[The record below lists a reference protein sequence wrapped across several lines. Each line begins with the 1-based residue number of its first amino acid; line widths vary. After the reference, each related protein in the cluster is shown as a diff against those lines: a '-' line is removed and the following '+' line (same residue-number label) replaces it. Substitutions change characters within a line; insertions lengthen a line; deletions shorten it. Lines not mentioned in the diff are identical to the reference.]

1 MSDQEET
8 WCPDCERLQ
17 AEIER
22 LRDATWAMVEKEAA
36 KHLPAY
42 EKQHKRIA
50 ELEAELD
57 RAANEIHR
65 LGMKCSQQE
74 DSMAELEAEIEQL
87 RYERAQA
94 GKRAMSAETEVERL
108 REAHQKNVDQY
119 RHNGSIWPSICAAR
133 MCDNSLKALEDE

>member
-1 MSDQEET
+1 MSNL
-8 WCPDCERLQ
+8 CEHDWVGDD
-17 AEIER
+17 EC
-22 LRDATWAMVEKEAA
+22 
-36 KHLPAY
+36 AY
-42 EKQHKRIA
+42 CRIA
-50 ELEAELD
+50 ELEAEV
-57 RAANEIHR
+57 
-65 LGMKCSQQE
+65 
-74 DSMAELEAEIEQL
+74 EQL